1 MLFSPLCSGSS
12 GNASYLEAG
21 GARLLIDAGLPASRI
36 TALLEDIDVEA
47 NTLRG
52 ILVTHEHS
60 DHVAGVGVLSRRYDL
75 PVYAT
80 AGCWAQMRHMLGEIK
95 PRNIRVIEP
104 DQAFFIQELSV
115 LPFSTPHDAAEP
127 VGFLFEQN
135 GRKVAL
141 MTDIGHVSSHML
153 ERIAGSD
160 LLLLESNHDVEML
173 RAGGYPYPLKM
184 RILSASG
191 HLSNEDA
198 GLVLVKLYQSGLRNA
213 IIGHLSRENNT
224 PDLALLTVL
233 SVLAQAGIEDMRV
246 DVALH
251 DRPCGIFD
259 LP

>member
-1 MLFSPLCSGSS
+1 MIFSPLCSGSS

-21 GARLLIDAGLPASRI
+21 ATRLLIDAGLPASRI
-36 TALLEDIDVEA
+36 TALLEDIDVEPR
-47 NTLRG
+47 TLSG

-60 DHVAGVGVLSRRYDL
+60 DHTAGVGILSRRFDL

-80 AGCWAQMRHMLGEIK
+80 AGCWAHMQRAVGEIK

-104 DQAFFIQELSV
+104 DQAFFIHGLSV
-115 LPFSTPHDAAEP
+115 LPFPTPHDAAEP
-127 VGFLFEQN
+127 VGFLFEQD
-135 GRKVAL
+135 GRKIAYL
-141 MTDIGHVSSHML
+141 TDIGHVSSHML
-153 ERIAGSD
+153 ERITGAD

-173 RAGGYPYPLKM
+173 RAGSYPYPLKM

-198 GLVLVKLYQSGLRNA
+198 GLVLARLYQSGLRNA

-233 SVLAQAGIEDMRV
+233 SVLEEAGIEDMRV

-251 DRPCGIFD
+251 DRPCGIFE

>member
-36 TALLEDIDVEA
+36 TALLEDIDVEPK
-47 NTLRG
+47 TLRG

-60 DHVAGVGVLSRRYDL
+60 DHVAGVGVLSRRFDL
-75 PVYAT
+75 PIYAT
-80 AGCWAQMRHMLGEIK
+80 AGCWAHMRHTLGEIK
-95 PRNIRVIEP
+95 PRNIRVIVP
-104 DQAFFIQELSV
+104 DQAFFMEELCI
-115 LPFSTPHDAAEP
+115 LPFATPHDAAEP
-127 VGFLFEQN
+127 VGFVFEQN
-135 GRKVAL
+135 GHKLAL

-153 ERIAGSD
+153 ESIAGAD

-184 RILSASG
+184 RILSANG

-213 IIGHLSRENNT
+213 IIGHLSRENNH

-251 DRPCGIFD
+251 DRPCGVFD
-259 LP
+259 LS